1 MERPRA
7 TGAALKAILLHP
19 DDSPPPSP
27 SHAMSAR
34 FVFAVTQAGAERALK
49 NEIAREHPDL
59 RFAFSRPGFV
69 TFRAPE
75 DIVVGRELELRSV
88 FARTWG
94 YSIGKIGGDDD
105 DALARDAWRLVD
117 AQAPGP
123 LFAHVHVWPR
133 ERPLPGDEGFDGTPD
148 ELART
153 IGALLVEQRPAPS
166 EPPAV
171 NGVAAAGERVLDCVL
186 VERHEWWLG
195 WHRAA
200 SPETRWPGG
209 VPPITI
215 PERLISRA
223 YLKIV
228 EALEWSELPIAFGDR
243 CVEIGSSPGGSC
255 LALLERGL
263 LVTGIDPAEMDPG
276 VLAHPGFTHVRARA
290 KDVKRNVFRD
300 CRWLVMDA
308 NVAPNYILDTLDGVL
323 TGGGA
328 RPEGLVLT
336 LKLTD
341 PALAEKLPAIADRLR
356 RYGYHRVRMRQLA
369 FNRQE
374 VCAVADRP

>member
-1 MERPRA
+1 MP
-7 TGAALKAILLHP
+7 
-19 DDSPPPSP
+19 
-27 SHAMSAR
+27 AR

-69 TFRAPE
+69 TFRAAKE
-75 DIVVGRELELRSV
+75 IVAGHEIELASV

-94 YSIGKIGGDDD
+94 YSIGKPRGDDPI
-105 DALARDAWRLVD
+105 ALAREAWGLIGTEI
-117 AQAPGP
+117 PGTSFP
-123 LFAHVHVWPR
+123 HVHVWQR
-133 ERPLPGDEGFDGTPD
+133 ERPLPGDEGFDGAAD

-153 IGALLVEQRPAPS
+153 IGALLVEHRPAAAIAA
-166 EPPAV
+166 AV
-171 NGVAAAGERVLDCVL
+171 NAEAAAGELVLDCVL

-209 VPPITI
+209 VPPIAV
-215 PERLISRA
+215 PERPISRA
-223 YLKIV
+223 YFKIV
-228 EALEWSELPIAFGDR
+228 EALMWSELPVVAGDR

-263 LVTGIDPAEMDPG
+263 LVTGIDPAEMDPA

-290 KDVKRNVFRD
+290 KDVKRSVFRD
-300 CRWLVMDA
+300 CRWLVIDA
-308 NVAPNYILDTLDGVL
+308 NVAPSYTLDALDGVL
-323 TGGGA
+323 EHGGG
-328 RPEGLVLT
+328 RPRGLVLT

-341 PALAEKLPAIADRLR
+341 AGFAERLPGIAERLR
-356 RYGYHRVRMRQLA
+356 AHGYGRVRMRQLA